1 MVVAVV
7 GFVDVVV
14 VAASIAAAMVHG
26 AVIDVVVCAKPKTSD
41 EVVGMRAR
49 YFSKWYRCTLVL

>member
-49 YFSKWYRCTLVL
+49 YFSKWYR